1 MTEIEIVPGA
11 EVVPGVYLLRLP
23 LTGSPLRHTNGYLIR
38 ADDGWTLVDCG
49 WDMPDVLEALRG
61 QMTDL
66 GARLED
72 IRTLVITH
80 FHADHYG
87 MAGTLI
93 GLTQARMLMHR
104 LDWLHIEQE
113 MVDFGGMIERIHSW
127 LALNGAPEDMTEAER
142 DRAAHSFRRY
152 TVVEPDEQVE
162 DNHEI
167 VVGNHKLRVIWTP
180 GHTSG
185 HICLYDAE
193 HRTLLTGDHVLDPIT
208 PNVSLA
214 REYQG
219 NPLGEYLQSL
229 RKVAELDADL
239 VLPAHGDPFRDIS
252 RRVRELLA
260 HHDEREAEVLEAVS
274 HGERTGYE
282 VASALPWTRRR
293 RPFSDLQLGQ
303 QRMAMTETL
312 AHLEELRSR
321 GLIHRERRD
330 ERLFYTRGEGSQ

>member
-1 MTEIEIVPGA
+1 MVMSDIPTGA
-11 EVVPGVYLLRLP
+11 EVLPGVHLLRLP

-49 WDMPDVLEALRG
+49 WDMPDVLEALRSQIADIG
-61 QMTDL
+61 V
-66 GARLED
+66 RLEE

-87 MAGTLI
+87 MAGTLV

-104 LDWLHIEQE
+104 LDWLYIQNE
-113 MVDFGGMIERIHSW
+113 MLDFGAMIERVASW
-127 LALNGAPEDMTEAER
+127 LRLNGAPTEMTDAEER
-142 DRAAHSFRRY
+142 RSTESFRRY
-152 TVVEPDEQVE
+152 KIQKPDEEVE
-162 DNHEI
+162 DGHEI
-167 VVGNHKLRVIWTP
+167 VLRDHTFKVIWTP

-185 HICLYDAE
+185 HICLHDAE
-193 HRTLLTGDHVLDPIT
+193 RSALLTGDHVLDPIS

-214 REYQG
+214 RENQG

-229 RKVAELDADL
+229 RKVAELNADL
-239 VLPAHGDPFRDIS
+239 VLPAHGDPFRDVS

-282 VASALPWTRRR
+282 VASTLPWTRRR

-312 AHLEELRSR
+312 AHLEELRSQ
-321 GLIHRERRD
+321 GLIHRERRED
-330 ERLFYTRGEGSQ
+330 ILYYSGA